1 MVRDPVEGPP
11 GAAYTSDEDLWKA
24 RARRWWVTGR
34 RVGSLGRAVGF
45 IDAVGFALLFPAA
58 NIPSPSLWEAVA
70 GDEAEPFASGMG
82 PAERKVWGWK
92 DELPRTGQAWY
103 GRFVANR
110 GSFLSPAMLAS
121 LYPGEGDVADHAS
134 LPLSQP
140 AHEIAAAL
148 MAGALPSH
156 ELRAGV
162 GRRHYQ
168 GAVAE
173 LQKSLLV
180 TTAGVQENRSGWPS
194 ALLDLTCRR
203 FAVGGR
209 RDHRLATERVLHTL
223 VEATPKE
230 LGRCLG
236 WPVGEARARLDELVA
251 SGVVQVTAGRYR
263 SW

>member
-1 MVRDPVEGPP
+1 VE
-11 GAAYTSDEDLWKA
+11 
-24 RARRWWVTGR
+24 
-34 RVGSLGRAVGF
+34 F

-58 NIPSPSLWEAVA
+58 NVPAPSLWEAVTR
-70 GDEAEPFASGMG
+70 DEAEPFATGMG
-82 PAERKVWGWK
+82 PAEQKVWGWK

-103 GRFVANR
+103 GRFVGNR
-110 GSFLSPAMLAS
+110 ASFLSPAMLAS

-134 LPLSQP
+134 LPLSPP
-140 AHEIAAAL
+140 AHEIAGAL
-148 MAGALPSH
+148 LAGPLPSH

-168 GAVAE
+168 RAITE

-203 FAVGGR
+203 FPVGGQ
-209 RDHRLATERVLHTL
+209 RDHRLATGRVLHTL
-223 VEATPKE
+223 VEASPKE
-230 LGRCLG
+230 LGGCLG
-236 WPVGEARARLDELVA
+236 WPVREARTRLDELVA
-251 SGVVQVTAGRYR
+251 VGAAHQAADRYR